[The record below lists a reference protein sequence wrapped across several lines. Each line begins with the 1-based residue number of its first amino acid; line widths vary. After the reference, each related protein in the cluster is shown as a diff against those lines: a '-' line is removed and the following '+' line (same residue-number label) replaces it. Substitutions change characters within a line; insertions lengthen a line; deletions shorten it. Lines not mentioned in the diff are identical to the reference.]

1 MSGPRTRTLAAAV
14 LVTLAL
20 TGCGG
25 DGGTTLPTLPTE
37 RPTLP
42 SVTLPSV
49 TLPTIT
55 LPSVTLPTVT
65 LPTLPTV
72 DPGATDAPTTTPVE
86 PAPTPEE
93 EDEVVTPTP
102 EAEDTGSE
110 DATSEDT
117 TAEDTDAADGD
128 GSSGWLWLLIGL
140 GLLAA
145 AGVVVA
151 LRRRRERAAWSEA
164 VAEPVRDA
172 QWLRDSLVPTLLA
185 QGADGRAG
193 TWAIGRPRVIT
204 LEQRLTG
211 LQADAPDPETA
222 GRVVALTA
230 AVQTLRRVLDD
241 SATTTG
247 FGGAATTA
255 ALQQSQ
261 LELDEAARA
270 LHPSSPPP
278 GADSS
283 EPGVRAP

>member
-1 MSGPRTRTLAAAV
+1 MSGLRTRTLAGTV

-25 DGGTTLPTLPTE
+25 DGGITVPTALPTDRPTLPTISL
-37 RPTLP
+37 PTP
-42 SVTLPSV
+42 

-65 LPTLPTV
+65 LPALPTV
-72 DPGATDAPTTTPVE
+72 GPGATDAPTTTPVE

-93 EDEVVTPTP
+93 EDEVVAPTP

-110 DATSEDT
+110 DIA
-117 TAEDTDAADGD
+117 AEDPDAEDAD
-128 GSSGWLWLLIGL
+128 GSSGWLWLLLLL

-145 AGVVVA
+145 AAGTVVA
-151 LRRRRERAAWSEA
+151 LRRRRDRAAWSEA

-172 QWLRDSLVPTLLA
+172 QWLRDSLVPTMLT
-185 QGADGRAG
+185 QSPDGRAG
-193 TWAIGRPRVIT
+193 TWAIGRPRVLT

-211 LQADAPDPETA
+211 LEAEAPDAETW
-222 GRVVALTA
+222 GRVVTLTA
-230 AVQTLRRVLDD
+230 AVQALRRVLDD
-241 SATTTG
+241 AATTSG

-261 LELDEAARA
+261 LELDEAVRA
-270 LHPSSPPP
+270 LHPPPPAGAAAEPP
-278 GADSS
+278 GA
-283 EPGVRAP
+283 G